1 MNTEILIKKL
11 EDIENLALE
20 IKGRPAASVIAINA
34 RSLIQEVGSGQA
46 GRYRAWCRCGAELPT
61 VSDDE
66 TPYEFCSD
74 KCKAAAH

>member
-20 IKGRPAASVIAINA
+20 IKGRPAAAVIAINA
-34 RSLIQEVGSGQA
+34 RELIQELSPPA
-46 GRYRAWCRCGAELPT
+46 NHCHCGAELPT